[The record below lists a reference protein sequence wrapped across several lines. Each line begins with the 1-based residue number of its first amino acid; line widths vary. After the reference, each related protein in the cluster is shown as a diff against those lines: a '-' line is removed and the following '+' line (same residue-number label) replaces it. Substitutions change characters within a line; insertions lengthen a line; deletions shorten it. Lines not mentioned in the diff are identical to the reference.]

1 MKIENIL
8 EAAKRWNPVK
18 ILTQPDE
25 EYVTLK
31 EGEVVI
37 DFNDEL
43 MMSYDGKGTW
53 QISYGDW
60 IGDYENPMP
69 VIDLIMSGFMKIE
82 HDEEDNVKLTLVD
95 EHNKINDCVEAV
107 RLDAEQSCLKRMFEA
122 GINPG
127 QA

>member
-8 EAAKRWNPVK
+8 EAAKSWNPVK
-18 ILTQPDE
+18 VLTTPDE
-25 EYVTLK
+25 EYLTLK
-31 EGEVVI
+31 EGEVVV

-69 VIDLIMSGFMKIE
+69 VIDLIMSGYLKPEYVEGRIQLLMAD
-82 HDEEDNVKLTLVD
+82 DEDKT
-95 EHNKINDCVEAV
+95 NDCVAAMENAV
-107 RLDAEQSCLKRMFEA
+107 EQDCLRRNHQSGLEQ
-122 GINPG
+122 I

>member
-1 MKIENIL
+1 MKLENIL

-18 ILTQPDE
+18 TLTQPDE
-25 EYVTLK
+25 DYVTLK
-31 EGEVVI
+31 EGEVVV

-60 IGDYENPMP
+60 IGDYENPIP
-69 VIDLIMSGFMKIE
+69 VIDMIMSGYLKIE
-82 HDEEDNVKLTLVD
+82 IEDGRTKLVMVD
-95 EHNKINDCVEAV
+95 DVDRIDDLTADIHSAVEKDRQAVLSKDFSEH
-107 RLDAEQSCLKRMFEA
+107 L
-122 GINPG
+122 

>member
-1 MKIENIL
+1 MKLENIL
-8 EAAKRWNPVK
+8 EAAKRWNPEK

-31 EGEVVI
+31 EGEVVV

-69 VIDLIMSGFMKIE
+69 VIDLIMGGFMKIE
-82 HDEEDNVKLTLVD
+82 HDENDLIKLVLVD
-95 EHNKINDCVEAV
+95 KNEAIDDCVEAV
-107 RLDAEQSCLKRMFEA
+107 RHDTEKACLERMEKA
-122 GINPG
+122 GIKYC

>member
-69 VIDLIMSGFMKIE
+69 VIDLIMGGFMKIE
-82 HDEEDNVKLTLVD
+82 HDEEDNVKLTLID

-107 RLDAEQSCLKRMFEA
+107 RLDAEQSSLKRILEA
-122 GINPG
+122 CNNPG